1 MSGSNQRYATG
12 LMLSA
17 AGMVVISPDALLLR
31 LIGDAGVWDVTFFRT
46 LGIAISMTLVLCV
59 MRRRSPVRIY
69 GALGRDG
76 WIAAAAMGSST
87 ICFVSA
93 IANTTVANTLVI
105 LATMPL
111 FSAAIGWIVLRERV
125 RPATL
130 GAMLLALI
138 GIVVIFADSL
148 GGGTWTGDLLALA
161 VALLLSVSLV
171 MLRRAGRP
179 LALET
184 VGASGLLAAPCAL
197 IMATPWAIAGSDLA
211 IVGFQGLVQIPLAL
225 TLYLSG
231 TRYVRAAE
239 VALLSLIETLLGP
252 LWAWIGVGE
261 VPSSQAMAGG
271 AIVLLAIVANAGS
284 ALRRRGAVAAE
295 AE

>member
-1 MSGSNQRYATG
+1 MSGSNQRYTTG

-46 LGIAISMTLVLCV
+46 LGIATSMTLVLCL
-59 MRRRSPVRIY
+59 MRRCSPVRVY

-76 WIAAAAMGSST
+76 WIAAAAMGAST

-93 IANTTVANTLVI
+93 IDNTTVANTLVI

-111 FSAAIGWIVLRERV
+111 FAAAIGWIVLRERV

-130 GAMLLALI
+130 GAMLLALV

-148 GGGTWTGDLLALA
+148 GGGTWAGDLLALA

-171 MLRRAGRP
+171 MLRRTGRP

-239 VALLSLIETLLGP
+239 VALLSLIETILGP

-261 VPSSQAMAGG
+261 VPSYQALLGG

-284 ALRRRGAVAAE
+284 ALRRREAAAAE